1 MSAQRRLA
9 VGRRR
14 LPVAVSICAVP
25 IGNDLVVCRTG
36 QDGEQTHRRSWRQ
49 RVVHDAQPVVN
60 GRTQILCR
68 SRQRP
73 VRFSVERGLD
83 LADDLRGRDEPYSDR
98 RVRYLVIGR
107 TVVIEIKGIDESRVG
122 RRLNGL
128 WSVPHRVCVEGV
140 DTKVRIEGHIDGD
153 EGRHAVRE
161 PVLGLR
167 VVDVAV
173 GVDERRPTRALVI
186 PHDLRCSRGRVQI
199 ARDLGAVSADVV
211 DSGGK
216 EKDLANILQSARHA
230 SPVWLRITGNL
241 ESLQSGACLRGK
253 VVGCHARAARIRRL
267 SIIRRPPRA
276 APPIGVPVA
285 GRIDVR
291 TRRPA
296 KPSGDFGR
304 ERPHDGVVVR
314 LLTVPHFGA
323 VFQGLHDLTVGA
335 PLCDG
340 RRHVIRVQLLLGVVA
355 TLPLRQ
361 LRIRWERPDV
371 EKGAIVVQFERGIED
386 QS

>member
-1 MSAQRRLA
+1 M
-9 VGRRR
+9 
-14 LPVAVSICAVP
+14 
-25 IGNDLVVCRTG
+25 
-36 QDGEQTHRRSWRQ
+36 
-49 RVVHDAQPVVN
+49 
-60 GRTQILCR
+60 
-68 SRQRP
+68 
-73 VRFSVERGLD
+73 
-83 LADDLRGRDEPYSDR
+83 
-98 RVRYLVIGR
+98 
-107 TVVIEIKGIDESRVG
+107 
-122 RRLNGL
+122 
-128 WSVPHRVCVEGV
+128 
-140 DTKVRIEGHIDGD
+140 
-153 EGRHAVRE
+153 
-161 PVLGLR
+161 
-167 VVDVAV
+167 
-173 GVDERRPTRALVI
+173 
-186 PHDLRCSRGRVQI
+186 
-199 ARDLGAVSADVV
+199 
-211 DSGGK
+211 
-216 EKDLANILQSARHA
+216 ANILQSARHA

-241 ESLQSGACLRGK
+241 ESLQSGACLRGEI
-253 VVGCHARAARIRRL
+253 VGCHARAARIRRL

-314 LLTVPHFGA
+314 LLIVPHFGA

-355 TLPLRQ
+355 AVPLRQ